1 MANDIEISLRR
12 FMITAREAGV
22 EIELKGDR
30 LLVRGSPDRTD
41 IYDEIRRR
49 KLEIVEAMSNLPDA
63 VNSYYVPRLQKGID
77 MLMDCLDRLTI
88 NPDDKKLKLFL
99 IEKMCLWVS
108 VDEELRRIYPEFRG
122 CPIGGCDTSGIPVR
136 CLHCATST
144 PLKAWPQR

>member
-1 MANDIEISLRR
+1 MGKYMKMALRHFLVR
-12 FMITAREAGV
+12 VKEAGI
-22 EIELKGDR
+22 EIELDGDK
-30 LLVRGSPDRTD
+30 LLVRGSPNRTD
-41 IYDEIRRR
+41 IYDEIR
-49 KLEIVEAMSNLPDA
+49 KKKPDIIEAMTNLPDA
-63 VNSYYVPRLQKGID
+63 IDSYYVPRLQKGID

-122 CPIGGCDTSGIPVR
+122 CPIGGCDTSGVPVR